1 MCMGGREGDGNVENK
16 RLWIKM
22 GKRHR
27 ENAADV
33 IRTNVKPIQ
42 ANELKSDVNIF

>member
-1 MCMGGREGDGNVENK
+1 MCMGGREGDGNVGDK
-16 RLWIKM
+16 RLWIKV

-33 IRTNVKPIQ
+33 MRTNVKLIQ
-42 ANELKSDVNIF
+42 AYELKSDVNIF